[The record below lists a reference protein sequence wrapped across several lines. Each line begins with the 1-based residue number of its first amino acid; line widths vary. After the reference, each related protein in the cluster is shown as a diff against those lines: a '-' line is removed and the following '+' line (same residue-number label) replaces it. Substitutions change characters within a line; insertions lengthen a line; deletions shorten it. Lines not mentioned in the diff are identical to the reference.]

1 MAEVIGNFVFIFLL
15 VLANGFF
22 VSAEFAIVKVR
33 QSQIVERLR
42 RGHKQAELA
51 KHIID
56 NLDAY
61 LSATQLGITLA
72 SLGLGW
78 VGEPLLADMI
88 QKPLEAI
95 GILSP
100 QVIHGIAFGI
110 SFAILTFLHIILGEL
125 APKSLAIQH
134 PEATTL
140 IVSFPLQ
147 LFYRLFKPLIW
158 SLNHM
163 ANLLLRAIGI
173 QQAPSNELVHSPEE
187 LEIIVTEGAKQGGL
201 TKTEQELLSSIFEFT
216 TTTAK
221 EIMVPRTEMIALDVD
236 MPREQLIRKVI
247 EEGYSRMPV
256 YKDSLD
262 NIVGIIYSKDLITM
276 MEHRDLIIL
285 QDIMHTVH
293 VIPGTVKISELMRD
307 LQQRKLHMAIVVDEF
322 GGTQGLI
329 TMEDILEEIVGEIH
343 DEYDEVLKE
352 VEHSTD
358 GSALVD
364 AKISISDFN
373 EKFSAEIPE
382 DTEYETLN
390 GFLYKQS
397 GKVMNQNDEITFQNL
412 NFRVIKTSQ
421 RRIRQVRVKKVSAV
435 QSVPTTTE

>member
-33 QSQIVERLR
+33 QSQIVEKLR

-88 QKPLEAI
+88 QKPLHAI
-95 GILSP
+95 GIMSE
-100 QVIHGIAFGI
+100 QVVHGIAFSI

-134 PEATTL
+134 PETTTL

-147 LFYRLFKPLIW
+147 LFYRLFKPVIW
-158 SLNHM
+158 SLNNT
-163 ANLLLRAIGI
+163 ANLILRAIGI
-173 QQAPSNELVHSPEE
+173 QPAPSNELVHSPEE
-187 LEIIVTEGAKQGGL
+187 IEIIVTEGAKSGAIS
-201 TKTEQELLSSIFEFT
+201 KTEQELLSSIFEFT

-221 EIMVPRTEMIALDVD
+221 EIMIPRTEMIALDMD
-236 MPREQLIRKVI
+236 LPREQLIRKVI

-262 NIVGIIYSKDLITM
+262 NVLGIIYSKDLITM

-285 QDIMHTVH
+285 QDIMHTTHFV
-293 VIPGTVKISELMRD
+293 PGSVKISELMRD

-373 EKFSAEIPE
+373 EKFAAEIPE
-382 DTEYETLN
+382 DSEYETLN
-390 GFLYKQS
+390 GFLNKQS
-397 GKVMNQNDEITFQNL
+397 GKVLNQNDEMSFQNL
-412 NFRVIKTSQ
+412 HFRVMKTSQ
-421 RRIRQVRVKKVSAV
+421 RRIRQVRVKKLSGV
-435 QSVPTTTE
+435 QPSHTD

>member
-1 MAEVIGNFVFIFLL
+1 MSELIGNFVFVLLL
-15 VLANGFF
+15 VLANAFF
-22 VSAEFAIVKVR
+22 VAAEFAIVKVR
-33 QSQIVERLR
+33 SSQIIERLR
-42 RGHKQAELA
+42 KGHKQAELA

-78 VGEPLLADMI
+78 AGEPLLADMI
-88 QKPLEAI
+88 QKPLMSI
-95 GILSP
+95 GIVDEKIL
-100 QVIHGIAFGI
+100 HGIAFGI
-110 SFAILTFLHIILGEL
+110 SFSIITFLHIILGEL
-125 APKSLAIQH
+125 APKSLAIQY
-134 PEATTL
+134 PESTTL
-140 IVSFPLQ
+140 IISFPLQ
-147 LFYRLFKPLIW
+147 LFYRIFKPFIW
-158 SLNHM
+158 LLNTV
-163 ANLLLRAIGI
+163 ANLLLRGFGI
-173 QQAPSNELVHSPEE
+173 QPSSTSELLHTSEE
-187 LEIIVTEGAKQGGL
+187 LEIIVTEGAKSGAL

-221 EIMVPRTEMIALDVD
+221 EIMVPRTEMIALDID
-236 MPREQLIRKVI
+236 LPREQLIRKVI

-256 YKDSLD
+256 FKDSLD

-293 VIPGTVKISELMRD
+293 VVPGTVKISELMRD

-373 EKFSAEIPE
+373 DKFSAEIPE
-382 DTEYETLN
+382 DSEYETLN
-390 GFLYKQS
+390 GFL
-397 GKVMNQNDEITFQNL
+397 
-412 NFRVIKTSQ
+412 
-421 RRIRQVRVKKVSAV
+421 
-435 QSVPTTTE
+435 